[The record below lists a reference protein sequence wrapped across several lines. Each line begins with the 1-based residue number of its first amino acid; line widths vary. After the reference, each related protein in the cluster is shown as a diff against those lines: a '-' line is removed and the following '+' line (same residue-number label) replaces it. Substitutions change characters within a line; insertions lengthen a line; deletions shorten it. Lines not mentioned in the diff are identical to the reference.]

1 MGETEPQK
9 VKPIY
14 PVQSFQ
20 HGMSEV
26 SIRFLKKGQLY
37 VETRSKACIFF
48 HSTLRRWQGG
58 ICEILLGRQLL
69 PISFPLLNRDSDYY
83 LFARHANDGKVSK
96 GETELQGYSDSLV
109 IEVGLC
115 HN

>member
-48 HSTLRRWQGG
+48 HSTLRR
-58 ICEILLGRQLL
+58 
-69 PISFPLLNRDSDYY
+69 
-83 LFARHANDGKVSK
+83 
-96 GETELQGYSDSLV
+96 
-109 IEVGLC
+109 
-115 HN
+115 

>member
-9 VKPIY
+9 VKSVY
-14 PVQSFQ
+14 SVQLFQ

-26 SIRFLKKGQLY
+26 SIRFPKKGQLY
-37 VETRSKACIFF
+37 VETRSKGCIFF
-48 HSTLRRWQGG
+48 HSTLRRCQG

-83 LFARHANDGKVSK
+83 LFVRHANDGKVSK